1 METPKNLLNNNNQSA
16 QKQLSSTPEKKLL
29 PEGENKG
36 KKWWMLVLG
45 FILIA
50 VLFWVFWGKDGDDK
64 APKNEEN
71 NTSAI
76 EEMDTANIEVDGKK
90 PTSDNVGVKESTVVS
105 GNNKVS
111 VKDQPAGSTVEV
123 EGLEL
128 SVVAWVA
135 IHEERNGA
143 LGNIL
148 GARRFEP
155 GIHLG
160 VVELLRNTTSG
171 GVYHAVLYKDNGD
184 RQFDKATD
192 QLMKNE
198 SGTVIESVFKAQ

>member
-1 METPKNLLNNNNQSA
+1 METPKNLLNNNQSA
-16 QKQLSSTPEKKLL
+16 QKQLASTPEKKML
-29 PEGENKG
+29 PEGEGGG

-45 FILIA
+45 FILIV
-50 VLFWVFWGKDGDDK
+50 VLFWVFWGKDSDDV

-71 NTSAI
+71 NASVT
-76 EEMDTANIEVDGKK
+76 EENNTANIEVTEK
-90 PTSDNVGVKESTVVS
+90 PPVNTSVGSKEAVVVS

-111 VKDQPAGSTVEV
+111 VKDQPAGSVVEV

-135 IHEERNGA
+135 VHEERNGG

-160 VVELLRNTTSG
+160 EVELLRNTTAG

-192 QLMKNE
+192 QLMKND
-198 SGTVIESVFKAQ
+198 SGVVIESVFKAQ

>member
-1 METPKNLLNNNNQSA
+1 METPKNLLNNNQSA
-16 QKQLSSTPEKKLL
+16 QKQLASTPEKKML
-29 PEGENKG
+29 PEGEGGG

-45 FILIA
+45 FILIV
-50 VLFWVFWGKDGDDK
+50 VLFWVFWGKDSDDV

-71 NTSAI
+71 NASVT
-76 EEMDTANIEVDGKK
+76 EENNTANIEVTEK
-90 PTSDNVGVKESTVVS
+90 PPVNTSVGSKEAVVS

-111 VKDQPAGSTVEV
+111 VKDQPAGSVVEV

-135 IHEERNGA
+135 VHEERNGG

-160 VVELLRNTTSG
+160 EVELLRNTTAG

-192 QLMKNE
+192 QLMKND
-198 SGTVIESVFKAQ
+198 SGVVIESVFKAQ